1 MTQER
6 RRTGFWYIAEDE
18 PDRPALILPDGRVR
32 TYGDLYTEANRIAR
46 GLRWLGLEEGDG
58 IVTVVQNGESYFTL
72 QLAAMQIGIYFTAA
86 NHHLTVDELAY
97 ILQDSEA
104 GALVCSEEHA
114 GVCDEAVRAA
124 GLAPGRGFVDGD
136 ASIGCLQPLSRLVD
150 DQPGTLPAN
159 RVPGKL
165 MSYTSGTTG
174 RPKGI
179 RRKVRAGDPS
189 EIASRSTG
197 YASGFGLVPFAGV
210 NLVEGPLY
218 HAGPYGLAWGSLH
231 LGHAQVIT
239 TRFDAEELLSLVER
253 HRVTSTSLVTTMF
266 HRLLRLPASARSR
279 YDVSS
284 LQMVMHSASPTPVE
298 TKQQMMDWWGPVL
311 WEMYGGTEGTA
322 TRVGPKE
329 WLERPGTVGRPVDDK
344 TEILILDAEGN
355 PCAAGETGR
364 VFIRKAQAFEYWKD
378 PEKTKAAHEGGAFHL
393 GDMGRLDDD
402 GYLYLTGRASE
413 VIISG
418 GVNIYPAEIESRLL
432 AHPDVV
438 DVAVI
443 GAPDEEWGERV
454 VAYVQPESG
463 RVDDPALAEE
473 LIAFCR
479 DGLAKFKCPKEVEV
493 RERLPRDDNGKLYRK
508 QLRDARWEGA
518 GRWI

>member
-1 MTQER
+1 MAPNV

-18 PDRPALILPDGRVR
+18 PDRPALILPDGKRWS
-32 TYGDLYTEANRIAR
+32 YGDLHARANQLAH
-46 GLRWLGLEEGDG
+46 GLRSLGLVSGDG
-58 IVTVVQNGESYFTL
+58 VVVAVQNGETYFSL
-72 QLAAMQIGIYFTAA
+72 QLAAMQLGLYFTAA
-86 NHHLTVDELAY
+86 NHHLTATELAY
-97 ILQDSEA
+97 ILTDSEA
-104 GALVCSEEHA
+104 SVLVCSAVHA
-114 GVCDEAVRAA
+114 ETCAEAAGEAKLAPERCFVEGSEAV
-124 GLAPGRGFVDGD
+124 GGVL
-136 ASIGCLQPLSRLVD
+136 PLTRLFE
-150 DQPGTLPAN
+150 GEPATPPSD

-179 RRKVRAGDPS
+179 RRAIRPGDPS
-189 EIASRSTG
+189 EIAARSTG
-197 YASGFGLVPFAGV
+197 YASGFGLIPFAGV

-231 LGHAQVIT
+231 LGHAQVVT
-239 TRFDAEELLSLVER
+239 TRFDAEELLALVEKY
-253 HRVTSTSLVTTMF
+253 HVTSTSLVTTMF
-266 HRLLRLPASARSR
+266 HRLLRLPEEVRNR
-279 YDVSS
+279 HDLSS
-284 LQMVMHSASPTPVE
+284 LQMVMHSASPCPVE
-298 TKQQMMDWWGPVL
+298 TKQKIMDWWGPVL

-344 TEILILDAEGN
+344 TEILILDEADVE
-355 PCAAGETGR
+355 CAPGETGR
-364 VFIRKAQAFEYWKD
+364 VFIRKAHPFEYWKD
-378 PEKTKAAHEGGAFHL
+378 EEKTKAAHQGGAFHL
-393 GDMGRLDDD
+393 GDLGRLDED
-402 GYLYLTGRASE
+402 GYLFLTGRASE

-432 AHPDVV
+432 AHPEVV

-454 VAYVQPESG
+454 VAFVQSG
-463 RVDDPALAEE
+463 SQRAHDDAFREE

-479 DGLAKFKCPKEVEV
+479 DGLAKFKCPREVEL

-508 QLRDARWEGA
+508 QLRDSRWEGQ